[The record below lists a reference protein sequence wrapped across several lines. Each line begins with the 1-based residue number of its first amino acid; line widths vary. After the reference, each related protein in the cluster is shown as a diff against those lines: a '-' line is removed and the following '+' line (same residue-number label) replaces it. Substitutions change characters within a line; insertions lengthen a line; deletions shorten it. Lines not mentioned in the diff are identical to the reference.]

1 METRLE
7 TFGRLEVL
15 ACAGIDASIV
25 QRSAAKDRCVKGG
38 CEQTLR
44 RCTGRATGR
53 GATGCGAVQVTTLEN
68 EASHQKEGERWVVGI
83 NENKAITHLYHNHE
97 VTTK

>member
-25 QRSAAKDRCVKGG
+25 QRSAAKGAYSY
-38 CEQTLR
+38 
-44 RCTGRATGR
+44 TG
-53 GATGCGAVQVTTLEN
+53 V
-68 EASHQKEGERWVVGI
+68 
-83 NENKAITHLYHNHE
+83 
-97 VTTK
+97 